1 MNLSTVLISLFVFV
15 IGPVWLSF
23 FLRRRRPG
31 QMWVGVPLSFLFP
44 VFSQFYLPGAAT
56 YIIIVFVCGVI
67 LYKLSVT
74 GLLLWGCTGVIS
86 AALMYRRLKNDNPAA

>member
-1 MNLSTVLISLFVFV
+1 LNLSTVLISLFVFV

-31 QMWVGVPLSFLFP
+31 QMRLGLPLAFLFP
-44 VFSQFYLPGAAT
+44 MFSQFYLPGATT
-56 YIIIVFVCGVI
+56 YIIIVFICGVL

-74 GLLLWGCTGVIS
+74 GVLLWGCTGIVS
-86 AALMYRRLKNDNPAA
+86 AALMYRRLKSRNTAG

>member
-23 FLRRRRPG
+23 YLRKRLPG
-31 QMWVGVPLSFLFP
+31 QMRVGLPLACLFP
-44 VFSQFYLPGAAT
+44 IFSQFYLPGAAT
-56 YIIIVFVCGVI
+56 YIIIVFVCAVI

-74 GLLLWGCTGVIS
+74 GMLLWGCTGLIS
-86 AALMYRRLKNDNPAA
+86 AALMYRRLKSNNPAG